1 LKLRPFRPVFFI
13 TYLPVYYFDWK
24 LEHLRK
30 PVEREKYEHRDYTS
44 GKIISK
50 HDQVYGRVEVK
61 AKHPNGRGIW
71 PAIWMMPRDES
82 DATGYGW
89 WPASGEI
96 DIFEGRGQTPT
107 KIQSGKLSHP
117 LIGQSMTCVNFS
129 LPLRFKCQ
137 SQTWTST

>member
-1 LKLRPFRPVFFI
+1 MKHL
-13 TYLPVYYFDWK
+13 WK
-24 LEHLRK
+24 LTQ
-30 PVEREKYEHRDYTS
+30 REKYEHRQYTS

-50 HDQVYGRVEVK
+50 HDQKYGRIEVR

-82 DATGYGW
+82 DETGYGW

-107 KIQSGKLSHP
+107 KIQSG
-117 LIGQSMTCVNFS
+117 T
-129 LPLRFKCQ
+129 
-137 SQTWTST
+137 

>member
-1 LKLRPFRPVFFI
+1 M
-13 TYLPVYYFDWK
+13 
-24 LEHLRK
+24 K
-30 PVEREKYEHRDYTS
+30 PVDREKYEHRDYTS

-107 KIQSGKLSHP
+107 KIQSGKLSLTSDWLTNDIYFKLAITDQMP
-117 LIGQSMTCVNFS
+117 VINLDFNINIKVLAQSI
-129 LPLRFKCQ
+129 
-137 SQTWTST
+137 

>member
-1 LKLRPFRPVFFI
+1 MVI
-13 TYLPVYYFDWK
+13 GTESGTN
-24 LEHLRK
+24 LEK

-107 KIQSGKLSHP
+107 KIQSGKLTPSD
-117 LIGQSMTCVNFS
+117 
-129 LPLRFKCQ
+129 R
-137 SQTWTST
+137 STNHIPSF

>member
-1 LKLRPFRPVFFI
+1 MKSV
-13 TYLPVYYFDWK
+13 D
-24 LEHLRK
+24 
-30 PVEREKYEHRDYTS
+30 REKYEHRDYTS

-107 KIQSGKLSHP
+107 KIQSGK
-117 LIGQSMTCVNFS
+117 FS
-129 LPLRFKCQ
+129 LTSDWSANDIRIKLAITDQMRVTSLDFNINIKVLDQ
-137 SQTWTST
+137 SI